1 VIGQIVFHY
10 RILEKLGGGGMGVVY
25 KAEDTKLKRAVALKF
40 LPEELLKEP
49 SALERFE
56 REAQAASALNHPGIC
71 TIYDIDE
78 HDGRR
83 FIAMELL
90 EGRTLKQL
98 IVGRPLP
105 ADEIVN
111 LAVQIADAL
120 DAAHAKGIIHRDI
133 KPANIFVTE
142 RGLAKIL
149 DFGLAKTVE
158 GRSEGAGPVSRTMT
172 AQEPLTSPGAAVG
185 TVAYMSPEQARGEP
199 LDARTDLFSFGVVL
213 YEMATGCQA
222 FNGAT
227 SAVVFDAIL
236 HKAPTAPV
244 RLNPEVP
251 ADLER
256 IINKALEKERRFRYQ
271 SGAEMRAD
279 LERLRRDTSSVRAA
293 AVDER
298 MPTAVDITP
307 PTRARRRWVPWAAR
321 AVTLVGLAAAGIV
334 LLTGRRGA
342 LPPVPRLANAVQLTT
357 AIGLASFP
365 TWSPDGRTIAY
376 HSDQSGNY
384 DIWVAQLGSGQAV
397 NRTADSPVNDM
408 FPRWSPDGQWIIFFS
423 ERDGGGWFVMPAVG
437 GTARKIAPLPPGAIA
452 MAAEWSPDSRQVAYV
467 LGQATKPWIEILTLS
482 DRVSKKLPLPVKPLN
497 NAITSIAW
505 SPDGRWIAHDRAIGG
520 TSATAELWLTRVDD
534 GESTALTDGSRRDW
548 HPAWLADSRGLFFV
562 SNRGGTGDL
571 WRFVLRDDGRPQ
583 GPPQQVSMGIEMHR
597 AAISPDGKRLA
608 YARGRRVANLYRAPL
623 LADRPATWADA
634 AQLTFDEAEYESL
647 DVSGD
652 GRIVV
657 SSDRLG
663 NWDLWT
669 LPAAGGDLR
678 QLTTDAAMDAYPR
691 WSPNVQDVVF
701 VSSRS
706 GHREVWAMPA
716 EGGPARQLTRG
727 EFESVWPDY
736 SRAGDEI
743 VKEEPGRGLGIVS
756 SSDGRVRR
764 LTEHPGDATPD
775 WSPDGRWVVFD
786 SDRNGV
792 YHLWRIPASGGQP
805 ERLTDGEDGT
815 ARWSRDG
822 KQIYFYRAID
832 GVNQVWALSVA
843 SRKTRPITALSGR
856 RGAFNGLGLAA
867 DEKFIYFSWEEGGA
881 DIWVADIVE
890 PQN

>member
-1 VIGQIVFHY
+1 MIGQIVSHY

-90 EGRTLKQL
+90 EGRTLKQR

-158 GRSEGAGPVSRTMT
+158 GRPEGAGPVTRTMT

-271 SGAEMRAD
+271 SAAEMRAD

-293 AVDER
+293 A
-298 MPTAVDITP
+298 AVDLTP
-307 PTRARRRWVPWAAR
+307 PTRARRRWLPWAAG
-321 AVTLVGLAAAGIV
+321 AVTLVGLTAAGIV
-334 LLTGRRGA
+334 LLTGRKGA
-342 LPPVPRLANAVQLTT
+342 LPPVPRLANAGQLTT
-357 AIGLASFP
+357 AIGVASFP
-365 TWSPDGRTIAY
+365 SWSPDGRMIAY
-376 HSDQSGNY
+376 HSDESGNY
-384 DIWVAQLGSGQAV
+384 DIWVAQVGSGEAV
-397 NRTADSPVNDM
+397 NRTADSADDRY
-408 FPRWSPDGQWIIFFS
+408 PRWSPDGQWMSFYS
-423 ERDGGGWFVMPAVG
+423 DRDGGGWFILPAVG
-437 GTARKIAPLPPGAIA
+437 GTARKIAPLPQGAIG
-452 MAAEWSPDSRQVAYV
+452 MPAEWSPDSRQVAYV
-467 LGQATKPWIEILTLS
+467 LGQETKPWI
-482 DRVSKKLPLPVKPLN
+482 
-497 NAITSIAW
+497 
-505 SPDGRWIAHDRAIGG
+505 
-520 TSATAELWLTRVDD
+520 
-534 GESTALTDGSRRDW
+534 
-548 HPAWLADSRGLFFV
+548 
-562 SNRGGTGDL
+562 
-571 WRFVLRDDGRPQ
+571 
-583 GPPQQVSMGIEMHR
+583 
-597 AAISPDGKRLA
+597 
-608 YARGRRVANLYRAPL
+608 
-623 LADRPATWADA
+623 
-634 AQLTFDEAEYESL
+634 
-647 DVSGD
+647 
-652 GRIVV
+652 
-657 SSDRLG
+657 
-663 NWDLWT
+663 
-669 LPAAGGDLR
+669 
-678 QLTTDAAMDAYPR
+678 
-691 WSPNVQDVVF
+691 
-701 VSSRS
+701 RS
-706 GHREVWAMPA
+706 
-716 EGGPARQLTRG
+716 
-727 EFESVWPDY
+727 
-736 SRAGDEI
+736 
-743 VKEEPGRGLGIVS
+743 
-756 SSDGRVRR
+756 
-764 LTEHPGDATPD
+764 
-775 WSPDGRWVVFD
+775 
-786 SDRNGV
+786 
-792 YHLWRIPASGGQP
+792 
-805 ERLTDGEDGT
+805 
-815 ARWSRDG
+815 
-822 KQIYFYRAID
+822 
-832 GVNQVWALSVA
+832 
-843 SRKTRPITALSGR
+843 
-856 RGAFNGLGLAA
+856 
-867 DEKFIYFSWEEGGA
+867 
-881 DIWVADIVE
+881 
-890 PQN
+890 